1 MENSPSST
9 KSNNRIHEA
18 HRKVGFFDAR
28 MVIYIETTL
37 TAVCRECKNY
47 HTKTVERGKFTIA
60 GGVVAVMNTY
70 LVGQYVRIVGS
81 VLNDGVYKVVGFENG
96 NLTLD
101 GVQNEVFTGAVCGLA
116 VPPDFLELVGDI
128 DRFITAERAD
138 KNAGRVTSESFAGY
152 SYTLGSTGQDGTPIS
167 WKEAFASPLNDY
179 RYTFEVRVI

>member
-1 MENSPSST
+1 M
-9 KSNNRIHEA
+9 
-18 HRKVGFFDAR
+18 GFFDAR

-70 LVGQYVRIVGS
+70 LVGQYLPFVGS
-81 VLNDGVYKVVGFENG
+81 VLIECGYKFVGFGNG

-101 GVQNEVFTGAVCGLA
+101 GVPNAVFTCAVCGLA
-116 VPPDFLELVGDI
+116 VPPDFLALVGDI
-128 DRFITAERAD
+128 DRFITADRAD

-152 SYTLGSTGQDGTPIS
+152 SYTLGSTGQNGTAIS
-167 WKEAFASPLNDY
+167 WKEAFASRLNDY
-179 RYTFEVRVI
+179 RKMFEERVI